1 MGRRKTGF
9 PLINVSAR
17 GQRPLEPRGEAPPPL
32 PAPPPWR
39 GEAEAGASQ
48 WTPRALA
55 LGQQEGP
62 ELANMNILQ
71 DGLSPKTATQQISK
85 VGPARLQS
93 LCGALFRAPPPHSFV
108 PSGHF
113 KPPVPSVLLHLVV
126 SLGSPSFLPPSL
138 TPAIPHPPHL
148 PPLPRSG
155 VEVRPPPRTRLA
167 VPASPRPAPARTRSF
182 PSQQAEAPEALI
194 RSHFK
199 VFLKAGERYSVN
211 K

>member
-155 VEVRPPPRTRLA
+155 VEVRPSSQDPPSCASLA
-167 VPASPRPAPARTRSF
+167 QACSSQNTVFPVPA
-182 PSQQAEAPEALI
+182 
-194 RSHFK
+194 
-199 VFLKAGERYSVN
+199 G
-211 K
+211 